1 MSAEIIGLENDI
13 ITVRLSGQLTQ
24 ADLAALHGE
33 TGTLIERLG
42 HVRILVCAEN
52 FQGWAAGGT
61 WDDFSFQETYDS
73 RIGRMAIVA
82 AEQWRDLALL
92 FTSNELRSF
101 PIEFFPP
108 ERLGDARAWMRED

>member
-1 MSAEIIGLENDI
+1 MSAEIIGLENGI

-24 ADLAALHGE
+24 ADLAALHRE

-52 FQGWAAGGT
+52 FQGWAAGGA

-108 ERLGDARAWMRED
+108 ERLGDAQAWVREG